1 MFFLYAAIVSLIK
14 SIFYIKKHKTLDL
27 KLQHWISRN
36 NLFSS
41 YLENAKSKNV
51 LM

>member
-1 MFFLYAAIVSLIK
+1 MFFLYATKVSLIK
-14 SIFYIKKHKTLDL
+14 LIFYIKKKKTLDL
-27 KLQHWISRN
+27 KLQHWTSRN
-36 NLFSS
+36 NLFRS